1 MAELRTAEIGLDG
14 EVSVANDRNDKII
27 AEFRANEGRVGGVFE
42 GAPMVIL
49 TSTGAKTGKPHTNP
63 LMYLPDGD
71 RVVVFASMG
80 GAPENPQWFN
90 NLVANPDAEA
100 EVGTER
106 FKVRAVVT
114 EGEERDRLFE
124 EQKKRYP
131 QFGEYETQTTRTI
144 PVVALERVS

>member
-1 MAELRTAEIGLDG
+1 
-14 EVSVANDRNDKII
+14 VANNWNDKII
-27 AEFRANEGRVGGVFE
+27 AEFRANEGKVGGPFE

-63 LMYLPDGD
+63 LMYLPDGN

-80 GAPENPQWFN
+80 GAPDNPQWYN
-90 NLVANPDAEA
+90 NLVANPDATA
-100 EVGTER
+100 EVGTEQ

-114 EGEERDRLFE
+114 QGEERDRLFE

-131 QFGEYETQTTRTI
+131 QFAEYETKTTRKI
-144 PVVALERVS
+144 PVVALERV

>member
-1 MAELRTAEIGLDG
+1 MASDW
-14 EVSVANDRNDKII
+14 NDKII
-27 AEFRANEGRVGGVFE
+27 AEFRANEGKVGGPFE

-63 LMYLPDGD
+63 LMYLPDGN

-80 GAPENPQWFN
+80 GAPDNPQWFN
-90 NLVANPDAEA
+90 NLVANPDATA
-100 EVGTER
+100 EVGTEQ

-114 EGEERDRLFE
+114 QGEERDRLFG

-131 QFGEYETQTTRTI
+131 QFAEYETKTTRKI
-144 PVVALERVS
+144 PVVALERV

>member
-1 MAELRTAEIGLDG
+1 MA
-14 EVSVANDRNDKII
+14 NNWNDKII
-27 AEFRANEGRVGGVFE
+27 AEFRANEGKVGGPFE

-63 LMYLPDGD
+63 LMYLPDGN

-80 GAPENPQWFN
+80 GAPDNPQWFN
-90 NLVANPDAEA
+90 NLVANPDATA
-100 EVGTER
+100 EVGTEQ

-114 EGEERDRLFE
+114 QGEERDRLFE

-131 QFGEYETQTTRTI
+131 QFAEYETKTTRKI
-144 PVVALERVS
+144 PVVALERV

>member
-1 MAELRTAEIGLDG
+1 
-14 EVSVANDRNDKII
+14 VANDRNDKII

-49 TSTGAKTGKPHTNP
+49 TSTGAKSGKPHTNP